1 MKKLYAHYSML
12 RRIEFHA
19 GGEPVNNEKER
30 TWVRDEELVV
40 QVRVCS
46 DRAVP
51 HCPLSL
57 NGFRSIFMVYKT
69 VDKV

>member
-40 QVRVCS
+40 QVRVCN

-51 HCPLSL
+51 HCPLSAL
-57 NGFRSIFMVYKT
+57 MDSGVT
-69 VDKV
+69 GWCT